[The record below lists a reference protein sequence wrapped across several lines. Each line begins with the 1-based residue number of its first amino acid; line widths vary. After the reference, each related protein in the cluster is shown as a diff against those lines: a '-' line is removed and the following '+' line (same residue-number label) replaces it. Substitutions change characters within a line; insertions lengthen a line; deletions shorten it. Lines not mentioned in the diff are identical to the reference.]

1 MPNLVRA
8 ILIVATLTPPALEK
22 EGVRISVSVRSHIY
36 TWEVANLDAPPI
48 TLFEVRAYRCY
59 SQLAPD
65 GWSVE
70 VDGPLF
76 LARAE
81 SQRHAI
87 LPGQS
92 KVFTAR
98 TQSAGAE
105 LGRVPA
111 SVAVTSGDREAS
123 TDRIISFPEVWGPV
137 PRRRSMVARVALLV
151 VFIAVI
157 HTVLVARRGR
167 LGAS

>member
-1 MPNLVRA
+1 MPNLVRV
-8 ILIVATLTPPALEK
+8 ILIAATLTPPALEK

-36 TWEVANLDAPPI
+36 AWEVANLDAPPI
-48 TLFEVRAYRCY
+48 TGFEVRAYQCY
-59 SQLAPD
+59 NQLAPD

-137 PRRRSMVARVALLV
+137 PRRRSMVALVALLV
-151 VFIAVI
+151 VFIAAL
-157 HTVLVARRGR
+157 HTVLVTRRGR
-167 LGAS
+167 SGTL